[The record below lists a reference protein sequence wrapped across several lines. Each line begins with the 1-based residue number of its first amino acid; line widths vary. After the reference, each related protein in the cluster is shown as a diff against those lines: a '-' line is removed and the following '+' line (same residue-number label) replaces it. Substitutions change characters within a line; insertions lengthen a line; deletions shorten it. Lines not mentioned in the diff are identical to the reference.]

1 MQINDETPAGEARF
15 DETTRLSEG
24 FLTGDRGANWSGQ
37 PQL

>member
-15 DETTRLSEG
+15 NETTHLSDG
-24 FLTGDRGANWSGQ
+24 FLTGDRGADRSGQ